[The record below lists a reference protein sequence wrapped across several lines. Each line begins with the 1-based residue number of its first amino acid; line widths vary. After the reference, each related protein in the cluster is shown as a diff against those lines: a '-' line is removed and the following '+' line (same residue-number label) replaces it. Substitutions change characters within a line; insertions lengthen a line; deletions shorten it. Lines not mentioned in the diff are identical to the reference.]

1 MSEDLNNQDELLADE
16 SYKAFFMVFL
26 KEKIR
31 SNHLTIEGVE
41 HKVGLSVRTLN
52 NYMKGDLPETIKEV
66 NYNALLDVIGANHDE
81 CLDAWNNKS
90 KTPEENETRPS
101 KFNINAGTIN
111 NFAGGDLNI
120 HKQINNR
127 EPTDKQE

>member
-31 SNHLTIEGVE
+31 SNHLTIEGVA
-41 HKVGLSVRTLN
+41 HKVGLSMRTLN

-90 KTPEENETRPS
+90 KAPEESETGPS
-101 KFNINAGTIN
+101 KFNINARTIN
-111 NFAGGDLNI
+111 NFAYIAVFYKVDRNFF
-120 HKQINNR
+120 
-127 EPTDKQE
+127 